1 MEPSLERYLNRATL
15 GLWGIKKRHVRTE
28 ISGNIREAMLEYQ
41 LQGYT
46 AQDSL
51 LAALRDF
58 GDARKLA
65 LQLTEVHTMPILHKT
80 ALLAGVAAA
89 AILIAV
95 SSAAPLEISRIAP
108 LPDCRTVNPEA
119 AVNAAFNCSFEG
131 TWIKLSD
138 LRREV
143 EAAGGAIALE
153 RNQLTIRFA
162 EDTVTVTF
170 SVANPEPLTPAPGG
184 MPEYVI
190 HSFLSFERGGDTFI
204 SLGKVIHHIIE
215 QSRLPIRLSNWL
227 NPVLRVG
234 DTKIELGTAA
244 SPFVANAL
252 YTQGL
257 HQALRAELPNRD
269 RATDVGTILGVQFYD
284 ATPDRAAAYL
294 YERHRIA
301 LNDSSDGVYAFVS
314 QNFTGAMAGTFLY
327 TIVQSQK
334 GVIEVYLPSKKALF
348 VTALTDVA
356 RPASALEG
364 YVAVLKLSGALNG
377 KTFALVQ
384 PRQPSSQAVPR

>member
-1 MEPSLERYLNRATL
+1 MEPDLERYLKRATL
-15 GLWGIKKRHVRTE
+15 GLWGSQKRSVHAE
-28 ISGNIREAMLEYQ
+28 LSGNIREAMLEYQ
-41 LQGYT
+41 LQGCSV
-46 AQDSL
+46 QESL
-51 LAALRDF
+51 EAALRDF
-58 GDARKLA
+58 GNPNKLA
-65 LQLTEVHTMPILHKT
+65 LQLTEVHTMPMLHKT
-80 ALLAGVAAA
+80 ALLAGVATAA
-89 AILIAV
+89 LLIAV

-119 AVNAAFNCSFEG
+119 VVNAAFNCSFEG
-131 TWIKLSD
+131 TWIRLAD

-143 EAAGGAIALE
+143 EASGGAITLE
-153 RNQLTIRFA
+153 NNRLAIRFA
-162 EDTVTVTF
+162 GDAAAVTF
-170 SVANPEPLTPAPGG
+170 SVANPAPLTPAPGG

-204 SLGKVIHHIIE
+204 SLGKIIHHIAE
-215 QSRLPIRLSNWL
+215 QSRLPIRLSGWL

-234 DTKIELGTAA
+234 DTKIELGTATA
-244 SPFVANAL
+244 PFTANSL
-252 YTQGL
+252 YAQGL
-257 HQALRAELPNRD
+257 NQALRAELPNRD
-269 RATDVGTILGVQFYD
+269 RATDMGTTLGVQFYD
-284 ATPDRAAAYL
+284 ASPDRAPAYL

-301 LNDSSDGVYAFVS
+301 LNDSSDGVYAVVS

-327 TIVQSQK
+327 TIVQSQN

-356 RPASALEG
+356 KPASALEG
-364 YVAVLKLSGALNG
+364 YVAVLKLSGVLNG